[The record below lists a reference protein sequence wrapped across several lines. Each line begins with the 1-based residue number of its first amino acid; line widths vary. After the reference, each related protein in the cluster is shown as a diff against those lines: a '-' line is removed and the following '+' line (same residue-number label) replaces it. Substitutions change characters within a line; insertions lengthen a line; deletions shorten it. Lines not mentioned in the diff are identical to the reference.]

1 MQILTRLLKRQ
12 VQTLVLCLSMLGPL
26 PSALADPAP
35 ARWTAM
41 AATVFKHLPAPL
53 TNSMAQDRR
62 GFIWLGTQSGLIRW
76 DGYTSRLYTADSKR
90 PRALPDNFVRAV
102 HVDSRGN
109 LWIGTSSGGMARY
122 DPASDDFTVIGAGPK
137 GVSDAHVAA
146 FADDGAGGLWIGT
159 AKGLDHMDASGALA
173 ASSDIVLPPSALGSG
188 LRTIE
193 ALLRDRA
200 GGLWIGTREGL
211 LHRAPNATAAVA
223 FGLVA
228 PINALF
234 QDSSGRIWIGTRD
247 QGAFVI
253 QAGGR
258 NAVPVWES
266 GPDAALHKQRVF
278 TIAEVGPREIW
289 FGTEGGGIVALDPDR
304 GVTRRIRH
312 KADAPDSLGDN
323 DTYALFRERSGLIM
337 VGSTDTNSVHDP
349 RPTAVVTI
357 RDTGLPVDG
366 KFTAPSVLV
375 RPDGLVWVAVGGG
388 GIDIVDPT
396 AGGVGQIA
404 AGKPGGL
411 PTGRV
416 LNMANGPDGSVYAG
430 TQQGLYR
437 IDAQGK
443 QVEQVQIPGRSGSA
457 ACWAVAFQHGVMWIG
472 GLDGL
477 WALKPGATGA
487 TATLLRHEDTKLGDS
502 RVSSLLALPDGGLW
516 IGTRAGLAFLPSA
529 EGSLE
534 VIPTDA
540 ATGDRLLPG
549 FTSSLALDQRGRLWS
564 STFGRGVQMLERT
577 DGDGRRRFRRIET
590 RHGLPDNSVNAVLAD
605 RQGGMWASTDKG
617 LARIDTGTLAVKA
630 LSVADGVH
638 ITQYWTNSAA
648 LTEQGELVF
657 GGITGLTV
665 VRPDRLADIDYR
677 APVVVTDLAVG
688 DQPVAP
694 GRYLQGP
701 DVPAA
706 AALKITP
713 EGKERGFSVE
723 FAALDYSASERAQ
736 YAYRLVGFDSGWIP
750 TAPGSRRLGY
760 TNLPPG
766 RYTLQLRAATR
777 PGEWTEPLNL
787 PVHALPSWHQLLWV
801 RALAALLAA
810 GAVAWLVRLRMA
822 WYRRRQAELE
832 SIVEQRTA
840 ELRASQVMLE
850 QLAYADPLT
859 GLPNR
864 RLFSDELRH
873 MRAQAVR
880 DKTPFTL
887 LLIDLDHFK
896 QVNDTL
902 GHDAGDALLVEVA
915 RRLRLCVRETDR
927 LARLGGDEF
936 AVLLNNTADEQ
947 DVDQVARRIVDSVSE
962 PIPFGAHRMRVG
974 ASIGAAACHG
984 TQASDEA
991 LYKQADLALYQ
1002 AKSAGRN
1009 TWVWYRAD
1017 EHEELAS
1024 T

>member
-1 MQILTRLLKRQ
+1 MQIITGILKRQ
-12 VQTLVLCLSMLGPL
+12 VQAFLLCLTMLGTL

-35 ARWTAM
+35 PRWSGM
-41 AATVFKHLPAPL
+41 AATVFKHMLAPL

-62 GFIWLGTQSGLIRW
+62 GFMWLGTQSGLVRW
-76 DGYTSRLYTADSKR
+76 DGYTSRLYTANSKR
-90 PRALPDNFVRAV
+90 PRALPDNFVRTV
-102 HVDSRGN
+102 YVDSRGN
-109 LWIGTSSGGMARY
+109 LWIGTSSGGMALY
-122 DPASDDFTVIGAGPK
+122 DPVRDDFTVIGTGPK

-159 AKGLDHMDASGALA
+159 ANGLDYMDASGKLS
-173 ASSDIVLPPSALGSG
+173 ASSDTVLPPSARGSAI
-188 LRTIE
+188 RTIE

-211 LHRAPNATAAVA
+211 LYRAPNAAAAMA
-223 FGLVA
+223 FGLDA

-234 QDSSGRIWIGTRD
+234 QDTNGRIWIGTRD
-247 QGAFVI
+247 QGAFLI
-253 QAGGR
+253 PAGELH
-258 NAVPVWES
+258 AVPVAES
-266 GPDAALHKQRVF
+266 GPNPALHKQRVF
-278 TIAEVGPREIW
+278 AIAEVSPDEIW
-289 FGTEGGGIVALDPDR
+289 FGTEAGGIVSLTP
-304 GVTRRIRH
+304 GNGFTRRIRH
-312 KADAPDSLGDN
+312 VPDTPDSLRDN
-323 DTYALFRERSGLIM
+323 DIYTLFRERSGLVM
-337 VGSTDTNSVHDP
+337 VGTTEANSVHDP
-349 RPTAVVTI
+349 RPQAVVTI
-357 RDTGLPVDG
+357 RDTGLPLDG
-366 KFTAPSVLV
+366 KFTAPSLLA
-375 RPDGLVWVAVGGG
+375 RPDGQVWVGVGGG
-388 GIDIVDPT
+388 GIAILDPV
-396 AGGVGQIA
+396 AGGIGLIE

-416 LNMANGPDGSVYAG
+416 LTMANGPDGSVYVG
-430 TQQGLYR
+430 TQLGLYR

-443 QVEQVQIPGRSGSA
+443 LVEQIRIPGRSARA
-457 ACWAVAFQHGVMWIG
+457 ASWAVAFQNGVMWLG

-477 WALKPGATGA
+477 WALKPGTGA
-487 TATLLRHEDTKLGDS
+487 TATVLRHEDAGLGDS

-516 IGTRAGLAFLPSA
+516 IGTRAGLVFLPSA

-534 VIPTDA
+534 VVPTDA

-549 FTSSLALDQRGRLWS
+549 FTSSLALDQQGRLWS

-577 DGDGRRRFRRIET
+577 DADGRRRFRRIET
-590 RHGLPDNSVNAVLAD
+590 AHGLPDNSVNAVLAD
-605 RQGGMWASTDKG
+605 RQGAMWASTDKG
-617 LARIDTGTLAVKA
+617 LARIDTATLAVKA
-630 LSVADGVH
+630 LSEADGVN
-638 ITQYWTNSAA
+638 IIQYWTNSAA
-648 LTEQGELVF
+648 LTDQGELVF
-657 GGITGLTV
+657 GGVAGLTV
-665 VRPDRLADIDYR
+665 LRPDKLAAIDYR

-694 GRYLQGP
+694 ARYLWGS

-706 AALKITP
+706 AALEITP
-713 EGKERGFSVE
+713 EWKERGFSLE

-750 TAPGSRRLGY
+750 TAPGSRRLAY

-766 RYTLQLRAATR
+766 NYTLQLRAATR
-777 PGEWTEPLNL
+777 PGEWMEPLSL
-787 PVHALPSWHQLLWV
+787 PVHALPSWHQMAWV
-801 RALAALLAA
+801 RALAVLLAA
-810 GAVAWLVRLRMA
+810 GAIAWLVRWRIG

-832 SIVEQRTA
+832 SMVEQRTS

-850 QLAYADPLT
+850 QLAYADALT

-864 RLFSDELRH
+864 RLFNDELRH
-873 MRAQAVR
+873 MRAQAAR

-915 RRLRLCVRETDR
+915 RRLHLCVRETDR

-936 AVLLNNTADEQ
+936 AALLSNTGDEH
-947 DVDQVARRIVDSVSE
+947 DVEQVARRIIDSIAE
-962 PIPFGAHRMRVG
+962 PIPFGVHQMRVG
-974 ASIGAAACHG
+974 ASIGAAAFHG
-984 TQASDEA
+984 AQASEEA

-1009 TWVWYRAD
+1009 TWVWYWAR
-1017 EHEELAS
+1017 EHAEFAS